1 MGFVPTADDLVLV
14 GAPLW
19 SAIAPV
25 HALTAVFAILMTS
38 VVVIALAV
46 RRLAPR
52 KRLPTPESGALLV
65 LYAVASVMVFA
76 LG

>member
-1 MGFVPTADDLVLV
+1 
-14 GAPLW
+14 
-19 SAIAPV
+19 
-25 HALTAVFAILMTS
+25 MTS

-46 RRLAPR
+46 RRTEPR
-52 KRLPTPESGALLV
+52 KRLLTPESGALLV